1 MSLAATLLT
10 VALAILGL
18 SLLLVLGR
26 FVLGPSALDRLV
38 ALDALVALIMCGLMA
53 QVALSR
59 DSAVVPT
66 IVAVSL
72 VGFLGSSTVARFVGR
87 RRSGASPA
95 PDGSSGGDA

>member
-1 MSLAATLLT
+1 MSLASVLLT
-10 VALAILGL
+10 VALAILAL

-38 ALDALVALIMCGLMA
+38 ALDALVAVIMCGLMA

-59 DSAVVPT
+59 DSATVPT

-87 RRSGASPA
+87 KRSGG
-95 PDGSSGGDA
+95 GS

>member
-1 MSLAATLLT
+1 MSLASVLLV

-38 ALDALVALIMCGLMA
+38 ALDALVAVIMCGLMA

-87 RRSGASPA
+87 RRSGASDRSPGG
-95 PDGSSGGDA
+95 GS